1 MNTALSYDDS
11 FLADLSPALA
21 DRYRQWYP
29 YCRASVL
36 DTIDRV
42 GSRRFLQ
49 GALGQPLSNQQYDVL
64 GEAWLD
70 PYRSYHHR
78 SGKLLRPFLVCL
90 CVEAHGG
97 DPEKVPGVTGM
108 VAIAEI
114 IHAASLVL
122 DDIADDS
129 PLRRGG
135 PTAHRTVG
143 VRVAGTM
150 ASAWLNVCFELLDS
164 EDLGISREAADLMMD
179 RIAWEHWVTGIGTTI
194 DTTWPWLGR
203 FDHEPE
209 QYMQSVL
216 HRSTSYTYRLPFTIG
231 AVAAGAS
238 AQQREQ
244 WSALGEE
251 LGLAFQ
257 IVDDM
262 LNVQRQDDKWG
273 KELAEDLTQGK
284 VTLQVLLA
292 LRRADEEDR
301 DRLIGI
307 LVSRTH
313 DPDRLME
320 AVSILEETGAFDAA
334 SEIAA
339 QHIARTKE
347 IADGLDF
354 LTDEYRTMLHDF
366 IDYIVKRT
374 R

>member
-1 MNTALSYDDS
+1 MTQAMTYDDS
-11 FLADLSPALA
+11 FLTDMSPSLA
-21 DRYRQWYP
+21 DRYHRWYP
-29 YCRASVL
+29 YCRESVL
-36 DTIDRV
+36 DTIDRI
-42 GSRRFLQ
+42 STREFLE
-49 GALGQPLSNQQYDVL
+49 GALGQPLSTQQYDML
-64 GEAWLD
+64 REAWLA
-70 PYRSYHHR
+70 PYRSYHLR
-78 SGKLLRPFLVCL
+78 SGKMLRPFLVCL

-97 DPEKVPGVTGM
+97 DPAAVPGM

-135 PTAHRTVG
+135 PTAHRMVG
-143 VRVAGTM
+143 VRVAGAM
-150 ASAWLNVCFELLDS
+150 ASAWLNVCFELLGT
-164 EDLGISREAADLMMD
+164 EDLGVSREAADLLMD
-179 RIAWEHWVTGIGTTI
+179 QIAWEHWVTGIGTTI

-209 QYMQSVL
+209 QYLQSVV
-216 HRSTSYTYRLPFTIG
+216 HRSTSYTYRLPCTIG
-231 AVAAGAS
+231 AIAAGATE
-238 AQQREQ
+238 AQRRQ
-244 WSALGEE
+244 WAALGEE

-262 LNVQRQDDKWG
+262 LNVRRQDDRWG

-292 LRRADEEDR
+292 LRRASTQDR

-313 DPDRLME
+313 DPDRLAE
-320 AVSILEETGAFDAA
+320 AVSIMDRTGAFAA
-334 SEIAA
+334 AGEIAA
-339 QHIARTKE
+339 HHIMRTKE
-347 IADGLDF
+347 IASGMDF
-354 LTDEYRTMLHDF
+354 VTDEYRMMLHNF
-366 IDYIVKRT
+366 VDYIVKRT